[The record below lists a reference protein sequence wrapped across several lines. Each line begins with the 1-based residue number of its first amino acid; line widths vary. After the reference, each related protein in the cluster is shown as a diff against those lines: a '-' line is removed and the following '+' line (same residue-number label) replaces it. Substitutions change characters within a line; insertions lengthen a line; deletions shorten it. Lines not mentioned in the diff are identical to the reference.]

1 MPLPDVEVD
10 QPEVGAGGAKGV
22 EPARRIEEVGL
33 RLVGEGIG
41 LALGQEAVDV
51 EAARADRELVAGQPD
66 LEAGLV
72 ARRAAATDDVL
83 RLELR
88 PSTLDGLL
96 LVPVGVELDASLLH
110 EDARVVPPRIEC
122 LSAEITLHRGVPQLS
137 WMTPASRPKR
147 RYSSSRTLRLVSR
160 WGAYTWCSA
169 PISDS
174 SSAPVRISAG
184 QRRLSWP

>member
-10 QPEVGAGGAKGV
+10 QAEVRAGSAERV

-66 LEAGLV
+66 LEAGVV

-110 EDARVVPPRIEC
+110 EDARVVPARDRM
-122 LSAEITLHRGVPQLS
+122 SVG
-137 WMTPASRPKR
+137 
-147 RYSSSRTLRLVSR
+147 
-160 WGAYTWCSA
+160 
-169 PISDS
+169 
-174 SSAPVRISAG
+174 
-184 QRRLSWP
+184 